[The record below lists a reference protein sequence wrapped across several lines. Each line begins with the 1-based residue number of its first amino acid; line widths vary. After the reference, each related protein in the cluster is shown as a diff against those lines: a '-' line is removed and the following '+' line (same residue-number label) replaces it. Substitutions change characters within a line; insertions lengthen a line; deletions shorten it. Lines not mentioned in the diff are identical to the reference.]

1 MRQFIG
7 KVFTLIAGL
16 LLIILSLIGGGF
28 VLYDLCTYK
37 LSILTETVF
46 FYGWIALLSTVFFLI
61 VNFIIA
67 FMSLRNIS
75 LNISNK
81 KILIANLILIPLYII
96 YMIYIFCVIKEFDDL
111 NLFINT
117 SIFVILGYISL
128 SFGIYFDNF

>member
-81 KILIANLILIPLYII
+81 KILIANLVLIPLYII

>member
-28 VLYDLCTYK
+28 VLYDLCTFK

-46 FYGWIALLSTVFFLI
+46 FYGWIALLSTVLFLI

-67 FMSLRNIS
+67 FISLRNIS

-81 KILIANLILIPLYII
+81 KIFIANLILIPLYIT